1 MKRGDVG
8 DPNVKTYLYSQ
19 LSKTQPIG
27 LSEYPEVY
35 IKSPNLRPI
44 YFLKS
49 FGLKQLETT
58 RRDVLRK
65 LASGNANEIREG
77 MKQGARLSLLFGGG
91 MTANNLFKDYL
102 LDRDDK
108 PGMLGNQMP
117 SKKNVMDAATDA
129 ILTLFGLSRYFT
141 RKFAD
146 EPYYAIVD
154 LIMPPKLSEFIET
167 GVDLTPL
174 GDIDKVGRTL
184 EKNIPIGGKIYSEHW
199 GSAADYKRKKR
210 IQDYEAAK
218 RRIEK
223 QLDMP
228 KIPRMP
234 RLN

>member
-1 MKRGDVG
+1 
-8 DPNVKTYLYSQ
+8 
-19 LSKTQPIG
+19 
-27 LSEYPEVY
+27 
-35 IKSPNLRPI
+35 
-44 YFLKS
+44 
-49 FGLKQLETT
+49 
-58 RRDVLRK
+58 
-65 LASGNANEIREG
+65 

-108 PGMLGNQMP
+108 PGMIGNQMP

-174 GDIDKVGRTL
+174 GDIDKVGKTL
-184 EKNIPIGGKIYSEHW
+184 EKNIPIGGKIYSEHL

-210 IQDYEAAK
+210 IQEYRATK

-228 KIPRMP
+228 KMPRMP
-234 RLN
+234 RLD